1 MSRRLPNGVSGW
13 LRLGV
18 TAMSLAFL
26 VGCAGGPSQK
36 ELSLL
41 DEQRQSVEAVEA
53 KVAQKKAEKAR
64 LERKLAEKKAEKKAL
79 ETKRAETEANLA
91 AMSAE

>member
-1 MSRRLPNGVSGW
+1 MSV
-13 LRLGV
+13 
-18 TAMSLAFL
+18 AFL

-36 ELSLL
+36 ELSSL
-41 DEQRQSVEAVEA
+41 DEQRQSVEALEA
-53 KVAQKKAEKAR
+53 KVAKKQAEKAS
-64 LERKLAEKKAEKKAL
+64 LEQKLAQKKAEKKAL